1 MRTFAANLVV
11 KIRVSMTEG
20 IEVGDAID
28 DMDYEFNQSEDHSI
42 TV

>member
-1 MRTFAANLVV
+1 MRLTIVGFILLTTTLLQAQVV
-11 KIRVSMTEG
+11 DTS
-20 IEVGDAID
+20 AID